1 MDVLVIGANG
11 QIGTKLVHQ
20 LKEKGHKPKAMV
32 RKEEQINQF
41 EKAGIDTV
49 LADLEEDI
57 SHAFEDVD
65 AVVFT
70 AGSGGNTPKSQTNV
84 IDRDGAIKAIDETE
98 KSEADRFIMVSA
110 LKANRDENTWS
121 EPMEHYYEAKA
132 KADEYLRNT
141 DLNYTVLMP
150 GRLTNDEGTSKIILK
165 ERIDPIQDET
175 ITRSDVASVITE
187 ILEEKDTFSK
197 SLELLQGDDKIEKAI
212 EKLGYKNNPE

>member
-1 MDVLVIGANG
+1 MNVLVIGANG
-11 QIGTKLVHQ
+11 QIGKKLVHQ
-20 LKEKGHKPKAMV
+20 LKEKGHQPKAMI
-32 RKEEQINQF
+32 RKKEQIDQF
-41 EKAGIDTV
+41 EKNGIDTV

-57 SHAFEDVD
+57 SHAFEGVD

-70 AGSGGNTPKSQTNV
+70 AGSGGNTPKSQTKV
-84 IDRDGAIKAIDETE
+84 IDRDGAIKAIDETK
-98 KSEADRFIMVSA
+98 KSGADRFIMVSA

-121 EPMEHYYEAKA
+121 KPMEHYYEAKA

-150 GRLTNDEGTSKIILK
+150 GRLTNKEGNSQVILQ

-187 ILEEKDTFSK
+187 IMEEKATFRK
-197 SLELLQGDDKIEKAI
+197 SLELLQGEDTIKKAI
-212 EKLGYKNNPE
+212 EKLG